1 MPTDYAKLE
10 VKGIYSKVSDYSSPR
25 TKFRPAAYALTPDE
39 YMHFEVNCDDNGET
53 FDLSMFS
60 GGVTLLI
67 VKNNDTAIN
76 VTARVTTAGTSNV
89 DVVIPPGG
97 IYVNPDVTI
106 ANDLKLTSASGV
118 PECEVFVIG
127 T

>member
-10 VKGIYSKVSDYSSPR
+10 VKGVYSKVSDYSSPR

-60 GGVTLLI
+60 GGITMLI
-67 VKNNDTAIN
+67 VKNNDAAIN

-97 IYVNPDVTI
+97 IYMNPDVAI
-106 ANDLKLTSASGV
+106 ANDLILTSASGV
-118 PECEVFVIG
+118 PECEVFIVG

>member
-1 MPTDYAKLE
+1 MTDFAKLE
-10 VKGIYSKVSDYSSPR
+10 VKGVYSKVSDYSSPR

-60 GGVTLLI
+60 GGITMLI
-67 VKNNDTAIN
+67 VKNNDAAIN

-97 IYVNPDVTI
+97 IYMNPDVAI
-106 ANDLKLTSASGV
+106 ANDLILTSASGV
-118 PECEVFVIG
+118 PECEVFIVG

>member
-1 MPTDYAKLE
+1 MPTDYAKFTVRGL
-10 VKGIYSKVSDYSSPR
+10 YSKNSDYSSPKVDFSPDA
-25 TKFRPAAYALTPDE
+25 TTLTPDE
-39 YMHFEVNCDDNGET
+39 YMHIEVMCDDNGET

-60 GGVTLLI
+60 GGITMLI

-76 VTARVTTAGTSNV
+76 VKARVTTANTSNV

-97 IYVNPDVTI
+97 IYVNPDV
-106 ANDLKLTSASGV
+106 AYGSDLMLTSASGA

>member
-1 MPTDYAKLE
+1 MPTDYAKLT
-10 VKGIYSKVSDYSSPR
+10 VTGLYSKNSDYSSPKVSFSPDA
-25 TKFRPAAYALTPDE
+25 TTLTPDE

-60 GGVTLLI
+60 GGITMLI
-67 VKNNDTAIN
+67 VKNNDSAIN

-89 DVVIPPGG
+89 DVVIPAGS
-97 IYVNPDVTI
+97 IYAIPDVAI
-106 ANDLKLTSASGV
+106 ADDLKLTSASGT

>member
-1 MPTDYAKLE
+1 MPTDFAKLE
-10 VKGIYSKVSDYSSPR
+10 VKGVYSKVSDYSSPR

-60 GGVTLLI
+60 GGITMLI
-67 VKNNDTAIN
+67 VKNNDAAIN

-97 IYVNPDVTI
+97 IYMNPDVAI
-106 ANDLKLTSASGV
+106 ANDLILTSASGV
-118 PECEVFVIG
+118 PECEVFIVG